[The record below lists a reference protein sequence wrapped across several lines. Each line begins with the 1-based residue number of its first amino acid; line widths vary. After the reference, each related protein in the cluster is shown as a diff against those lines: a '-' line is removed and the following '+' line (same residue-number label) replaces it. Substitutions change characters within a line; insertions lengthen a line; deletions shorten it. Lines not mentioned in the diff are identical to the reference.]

1 MSCLYEIPADLDKIP
16 FVVSS
21 LMGCGPAA
29 TLPVPSVLIFDVSTH
44 LDVGSRI
51 NSHGLNVST
60 GGNFCIWHV
69 AFGNASIRTAVQ
81 NAQIQQIHYVDSHTR
96 ERLTK
101 N

>member
-51 NSHGLNVST
+51 NSHGLNVGT

-69 AFGNASIRTAVQ
+69 CFWQCQYTDCCSERT
-81 NAQIQQIHYVDSHTR
+81 DSANSLR
-96 ERLTK
+96 
-101 N
+101 